1 MNHVYR
7 VVFNA
12 TAGVWQAVSEIAR
25 GPAKSSSPARRLR
38 RGGAQLAGA
47 LGIALVATAAHAVP
61 AIPQLYWDGSQSVA
75 NGSVDGASGIWDY
88 ANTNWT
94 SADGAVNQSWTSGD
108 ALFSGTAGTVAV
120 GGQHDIMGLEFQSDG
135 YRLVGGANGQLNTSG
150 AAVIRV
156 NPGVTATLGV
166 AIGGAGSLDKVD
178 SGTLVL
184 NGNNTYAGGTT
195 LAAGRLVVGSDAA
208 LGTGRLTALN
218 NTVLD
223 ANNKVA
229 LNNGV
234 NLLGAMGIGGS
245 ADLTLNGNIFG
256 TGSLVKNG
264 PATLTLNGANAYLG
278 GTTLNGGTL
287 TVGNNLALGLG
298 NLTVGGSSTLTAG
311 TPVAL
316 ANAIVLNANLTVA
329 GDNDLSL
336 NAPISG
342 AGQLVKTGNG
352 TLSLHTAN
360 GSHSGGIA
368 LNGGTL
374 AFDNSTALG
383 TGALVANGTATLKNT
398 RFVTVQNAI
407 SVNGELTIE
416 TSDMLILA
424 GTSSGTLS
432 GSGKLIK
439 TGADE
444 LLLFPGNTYSGALE
458 IERGS
463 VTTAGNNALGAP
475 VSVKLAAGTVL
486 NLNGAT
492 QIGALSGSGITNTG
506 VASPL
511 QVGGTN
517 ADSIYAGALVGSG
530 SVEKVGTG
538 TLELSGN
545 SSLNGPVTVTAGTLK
560 VSGALNNTGVAVQAG
575 GTVSGGGMIN
585 GLLTV
590 ADNGHLAGASGRTL
604 TAGTITLTPNAN
616 VDVALGTPFTGNT
629 PLFKS
634 NGNLTLDGKLN
645 ITDAG
650 GLGTGVYRLFEYSGA
665 MTNNLLNYGPLPA
678 ALIGST
684 LGIQLASVGEV
695 NLVVSSPNRNVQFW
709 NGASMF
715 PSGTVQGGSGVWGN
729 ASSTNWSNYDG
740 TLSQSWASQFA
751 VFQGQTGTVTV
762 NGERTVD
769 GMQFMTDGYK
779 LESGVDGSLYAVNP
793 YQGGRFIVRV
803 DPNVTATLNLPVN
816 GTGTLQKL
824 DQGTLV
830 LNGANGYTGGTEL
843 AGGTLVAGSDSA
855 LGTEILTA
863 ADGTTLDNNKAV
875 TLTNMIVAEG
885 QLNLAGSNDL
895 TLKGNIVGSSLN
907 KNGGGTLTLAGD
919 NYFAG
924 TMALNDGKLVL
935 ASNNPLGLST
945 LNAASGTQLDSS
957 LALSLGNTVNL
968 AGDLNLLGS
977 QDLTLNGLVNG
988 IGGLTKRGAG
998 RLTLNGNNAFQGGV
1012 TLSGGNLNV
1021 GQDTALGEGTLT
1033 VRNAATLDS
1042 SRAVT
1047 LANNVQLSAAL
1058 TLGGSNDLTLNGT
1071 IDGYQELIKNG
1082 AGQLTLNGENRH
1094 SGGTTIN
1101 AGNLNLGNAS
1111 ALGTGMLNVMGN
1123 SALDTAGPMR
1133 LGNDV
1138 NVGGTLTMA
1147 GNNSLILDGLISGN
1161 GTLRKSGADNLSLTG
1176 DSNSFSGTIDLRSGS
1191 LTTVGINALGQ
1202 NATANVAAGANLFI
1216 TNLARLGSL
1225 NGNGAVTVSN
1235 GNILTVGA
1243 NGANSYFG
1251 GQLNGKGWLNKAG
1264 AGSLVLSGANALS
1277 GATSVNAGS
1286 LWVDGSLA
1294 SSNVQVFSGATLGG
1308 TGSIAGDVTIMGG
1321 ANLKLTD
1328 GYTLSVGSLQL
1339 DGNSIVNASLGAP
1352 ALGGGTALVNVG
1364 GNLTLGGTLN
1374 VSDAGGFGTGVYRL
1388 MNYGG
1393 SLTDTGMRF
1402 GNVPGGVQAA
1412 DLTLQTAVA
1421 NQINLLV
1428 AAPNVTVQFWDGS
1441 QSAGNGV
1448 IEGGSG
1454 TWNGANSNWTGVD
1467 GSANRSWAGN
1477 FAVFQGA
1484 AGTVTVAGAQSATG
1498 MQFMTDGYVLERGS
1512 LGSLNLA
1519 NGGQGYASVRVD
1531 PGVTATINAPLT
1543 GSATL
1548 AKLDAGTL
1556 VLNSSNGYTGGT
1568 ALNGGTLVLGNDK
1581 ALGNGLLTT
1590 ANGTTLDSNTA
1601 VTVRNNV
1608 ALNGA
1613 LSIAGSNAMNLN
1625 GTVSGAGGL
1634 IKNGAGS
1641 LTLNGTNTYEGG
1653 TLLNAG
1659 GLIVGNNSSLGYGT
1673 LTVGGAATLDA
1684 TQALALANNITLNS
1698 GLTVQGSHDLRLNG
1712 NISGVGSLTKN
1723 GTSTLTLNGTHTY
1736 TGGTYVNGGTL
1747 ALSAASSLAAT
1758 GIVTV
1763 ARGATFDLSAGQG
1776 AQVFGTLAGAGN
1788 IKMGANSL
1796 LAGGSADG
1804 VFGGSVI
1811 GTGALVKQ
1819 GTGTQ
1824 ILTGANSYTGG
1835 TLVADGTLR
1844 AGSATALVQGTA
1856 YQVLSGATLDLN
1868 GNALQASSL
1877 NGAGTVAL
1885 GGANLTTNIAAGL
1898 LSSYSG
1904 LIVGDGTVVKT
1915 GAGALALTGAST
1927 FSGGVQLKQGTIGLG
1942 HAQGLGSGT
1951 LFMDDGTVISLIAN
1965 GMTIA
1970 NNLAMTGTND
1980 PVIDTDAN
1988 AATWA
1993 GAITG
1998 GGFLTKQGSGVLTLT
2013 SAGNTYTGATDVA
2026 QGTLKAG
2033 AAYTFSS
2040 ASAHTVA
2047 SGSVL
2052 DLAGYSQTVAS
2063 LNNSGAVNLG
2073 GSTPGAVLKVTGP
2086 YVGNNGKL
2094 GVSTVL
2100 GADGS
2105 ATDKLLLSGTGAIA
2119 SGSTSVLITN
2129 AGGLGAQTGAKG
2141 IEVIGT
2147 ENGASL
2153 QPGSFTLAGGHVDA
2167 GAYEYRLTQTAQGA
2181 ALHSTNTQ
2189 VGPNPDP
2196 GTPTAPA
2203 YRQEV
2208 PLLSSLP
2215 AQLRQADM
2223 TMLGDMR
2230 TRMGDD
2236 AAADAVGQDPSRRA
2250 WARVLR
2256 TAPTITQQGTVNP
2269 ESSGH
2274 LTGFQAGVDVYAN
2287 RNFKAGLYV
2296 GQLNGDMG
2304 VRGFSSGMERNY
2316 AGYNNLRGRYVGL
2329 YGTWQH
2335 DSGLYADAVI
2345 QGADYRSSLR
2355 TADTGAG
2362 ATTKGHGWLAS
2373 LEVGKPFDLAGS
2385 WQLEPQAQLI
2395 YRKLNLDDTT
2405 LSLAKVKNDAD
2416 DDWTL
2421 RLGARVKGSYSI
2433 GGSVLQPF
2441 ARVNLYTSSS
2451 TTDVARFSAPAGTTD
2466 IRAKGGYTS
2475 TELAVGAMLQL
2486 TKSTSLYGDVG
2497 RLWANSGDSRV
2508 KTGLQGSVGLKVLW

>member
-12 TAGVWQAVSEIAR
+12 AAGVWQAVSEIAR
-25 GPAKSSSPARRLR
+25 GPAKSGSPARRLR
-38 RGGAQLAGA
+38 RGGAQLAGG
-47 LGIALVATAAHAVP
+47 LGIALAATAAHAVP

-75 NGSVDGASGIWDY
+75 NGSVDGASGVWDY

-94 SADGAVNQSWTSGD
+94 SADGTVNQSWTSGD
-108 ALFSGTAGTVAV
+108 ALFLGTAGTVAV

-166 AIGGAGSLDKVD
+166 AIGGAGSLNKVD

-184 NGNNTYAGGTT
+184 NGNNTYAGGTI

-208 LGTGRLTALN
+208 LGTGSLTALD

-234 NLLGAMGIGGS
+234 NLLGAVGIGGS

-256 TGSLVKNG
+256 TGSLVKDG

-287 TVGNNLALGLG
+287 AVGDNQALGTG
-298 NLTVGGSSTLTAG
+298 ALTVGGGSTLTASRN
-311 TPVAL
+311 TTL
-316 ANAIVLNANLTVA
+316 ANPLALNAHLAIT
-329 GDNDLSL
+329 GSNDLSL
-336 NAPISG
+336 NGSISG
-342 AGQLVKTGNG
+342 AGQLDKSGSG
-352 TLSLHTAN
+352 TLSL
-360 GSHSGGIA
+360 GSGNNIGFTGSIA
-368 LNGGTL
+368 LRGGTL
-374 AFDNSTALG
+374 SVNAMGAAGSG
-383 TGALVANGTATLKNT
+383 TIVTSGTATLTSN
-398 RFVTVQNAI
+398 QYMNLPNAI
-407 SVNGELTIE
+407 SVNGNLTVDTPTQMLLLGRLSGSGQLTKAGAGELTLFGTNTYTGSLDIVQGLV
-416 TSDMLILA
+416 TSVNGASLGSPVSVKVGAGTRLTLFGPSSIGALSGAGTTDLGVGSELNVGGTNVDSTYEGTLVGVGTMRKVGVGTLELA
-424 GTSSGTLS
+424 GTSSL
-432 GSGKLIK
+432 
-439 TGADE
+439 
-444 LLLFPGNTYSGALE
+444 
-458 IERGS
+458 
-463 VTTAGNNALGAP
+463 NNAID
-475 VSVKLAAGTVL
+475 V
-486 NLNGAT
+486 N
-492 QIGALSGSGITNTG
+492 
-506 VASPL
+506 
-511 QVGGTN
+511 
-517 ADSIYAGALVGSG
+517 
-530 SVEKVGTG
+530 
-538 TLELSGN
+538 
-545 SSLNGPVTVTAGTLK
+545 AGTLK
-560 VSGALNNTGVAVQAG
+560 VSGAVTGGVAVRPG
-575 GTVSGGGMIN
+575 GTVSGSGTIN
-585 GLLTV
+585 GMLTV
-590 ADNGHLAGASGRTL
+590 DDYGHLAGASGRTL
-604 TAGTITLTPNAN
+604 TAGSMVFTQNAN
-616 VDVALGTPFTGNT
+616 VDVALASPFTGNT

-740 TLSQSWASQFA
+740 TLSQGWASQFA

-1147 GNNSLILDGLISGN
+1147 GNNSLTLDGLISGN

-1191 LTTVGINALGQ
+1191 LTTVGTNALGQ

-1277 GATSVNAGS
+1277 GPTSVNAGS

-1412 DLTLQTAVA
+1412 DLMLQTAVA

-1454 TWNGANSNWTGVD
+1454 TWNSANSNWTGVD

-1641 LTLNGTNTYEGG
+1641 LTLSGVNTYNGG

-1659 GLIVGNNSSLGYGT
+1659 DLIVGNGSALGTGT

-1684 TQALALANNITLNS
+1684 AQALALANDMALNA
-1698 GLTVQGSHDLRLNG
+1698 GLTVQGSQDLALNG
-1712 NISGVGSLTKN
+1712 NISGAGSLTKN
-1723 GTSTLTLNGTHTY
+1723 GASTLTLNGANAY
-1736 TGGTYVNGGTL
+1736 TGGTYVNSGTL
-1747 ALSAASSLAAT
+1747 ALGAGGSLAAT

-1811 GTGALVKQ
+1811 GTGTLVKQ

-1824 ILTGANSYTGG
+1824 TLTGANSYTGG

-2033 AAYTFSS
+2033 AANTFSS

-2047 SGSVL
+2047 SGAAL

-2105 ATDKLLLSGTGAIA
+2105 ATDKLLLSGAGAIA

-2236 AAADAVGQDPSRRA
+2236 AAADAIGQDPSRRA

-2304 VRGFSSGMERNY
+2304 VRGFSSGMQRNY

-2451 TTDVARFSAPAGTTD
+2451 TTDVARFSAPAGATD
-2466 IRAKGGYTS
+2466 IRAKGGSTS

-2486 TKSTSLYGDVG
+2486 SKSTSLYGDVG
-2497 RLWANSGDSRV
+2497 RLWANGGDSRV

>member
-12 TAGVWQAVSEIAR
+12 AAGVWQAVSEIAR

-47 LGIALVATAAHAVP
+47 LGIALAATAAHAVP

-75 NGSVDGASGIWDY
+75 NGSVDGASGIWDS

-94 SADGAVNQSWTSGD
+94 TADGAVNQSWTSGD

-184 NGNNTYAGGTT
+184 NGDNTYAGGTT

-245 ADLTLNGNIFG
+245 TDLTLNGNIFG

-264 PATLTLNGANAYLG
+264 PATLTLNGANAYMG

-287 TVGNNLALGLG
+287 AVGNNQALGIG
-298 NLTVGGSSTLTAG
+298 SLTVGGNSTLTASRS
-311 TPVAL
+311 TAL
-316 ANAIVLNANLTVA
+316 ANPIALNATLAIT
-329 GDNDLSL
+329 GSNDLSL
-336 NAPISG
+336 NGLINGP
-342 AGQLVKTGNG
+342 GQLDKSGSG
-352 TLSLHTAN
+352 TLSL
-360 GSHSGGIA
+360 
-368 LNGGTL
+368 GGTN
-374 AFDNSTALG
+374 NSGFTGSVALRAGTLSVNAIGAAGLG
-383 TGALVANGTATLKNT
+383 TIVTSGTATLTSN
-398 RFVTVQNAI
+398 QAMNLMNNI
-407 SVNGELTIE
+407 SVDGNLTVDTPNQMFLFGQLSGSGQLNKTGADVLALLGSNTYTGSLNVIQGMVTALGPNALSNLVSANVAAGASLALNGNTSIGSLSGGGTTNLTNASVLEVGGSNVDSVYAGTLTGYGMMRKIGAGTLE
-416 TSDMLILA
+416 LA
-424 GTSSGTLS
+424 GTSGL
-432 GSGKLIK
+432 
-439 TGADE
+439 
-444 LLLFPGNTYSGALE
+444 
-458 IERGS
+458 
-463 VTTAGNNALGAP
+463 NNAID
-475 VSVKLAAGTVL
+475 V
-486 NLNGAT
+486 N
-492 QIGALSGSGITNTG
+492 
-506 VASPL
+506 
-511 QVGGTN
+511 
-517 ADSIYAGALVGSG
+517 
-530 SVEKVGTG
+530 
-538 TLELSGN
+538 
-545 SSLNGPVTVTAGTLK
+545 AGTLK
-560 VSGALNNTGVAVQAG
+560 VSGALSGGVAVHTG
-575 GTVSGGGMIN
+575 GTVAGNGTIN
-585 GLLTV
+585 GMLTV
-590 ADNGHLAGASGRTL
+590 DDNGHLAGASGRTL
-604 TAGTITLTPNAN
+604 TAGTIVLTPNAN

-629 PLFKS
+629 PLFRS
-634 NGNLTLDGKLN
+634 NGNLSLGGKLN

-650 GLGTGVYRLFEYSGA
+650 GLGEGVYRLFEYSGA
-665 MTNNLLNYGPLPA
+665 MTSNLFNYGPLPA

-695 NLVVSSPNRNVQFW
+695 NLVVSSSNRAVQFW

-715 PSGTVQGGSGVWGN
+715 PSGTIQGGSGVWGN

-740 TLSQSWASQFA
+740 TRSQSWASQFA
-751 VFQGQTGTVTV
+751 VFQGQAGTVTV
-762 NGERTVD
+762 DGERTVD
-769 GMQFMTDGYK
+769 GMQFMTDGYR

-816 GTGTLQKL
+816 GTGTLRKL

-875 TLTNMIVAEG
+875 TLTNMIDAEG

-907 KNGGGTLTLAGD
+907 KNGSGTLTLAGD
-919 NYFAG
+919 NYFGG

-935 ASNNPLGLST
+935 ASNNPLGSST
-945 LNAASGTQLDSS
+945 LNAASGTQLDNS
-957 LALSLGNTVNL
+957 LALSLGNNVNL
-968 AGDLNLLGS
+968 AGDLNLVGS
-977 QDLTLNGLVNG
+977 QNLTLNGLVNG
-988 IGGLTKRGAG
+988 MGGLTKRGAG
-998 RLTLNGNNAFQGGV
+998 NLTLNGNNAFQGGV
-1012 TLSGGNLNV
+1012 TLMGGNLNV

-1033 VRNAATLDS
+1033 VRNAAILDS

-1047 LANNVQLSAAL
+1047 LANNVQLLSAAL
-1058 TLGGSNDLTLNGT
+1058 TLAGSNNITLNGT
-1071 IDGYQELIKNG
+1071 IDGYHELIKNG
-1082 AGQLTLNGENRH
+1082 TGQLTLNGANRH
-1094 SGGTTIN
+1094 SAGTTIN
-1101 AGNLNLGNAS
+1101 GGNLKLGNAS
-1111 ALGTGMLNVMGN
+1111 ALGTGMLNVAGN
-1123 SALDTAGPMR
+1123 SQLDTAGPMR

-1138 NVGGTLTMA
+1138 NVGDTLTVA
-1147 GNNSLILDGLISGN
+1147 GNNSLILDGVLSGN

-1176 DSNSFSGTIDLRSGS
+1176 DNNSFSGTIDLRSGS
-1191 LTTVGINALGQ
+1191 LTAAGINALGQ

-1216 TNLARLGSL
+1216 TNQARLGSL
-1225 NGNGAVTVSN
+1225 NGNGAVTVST
-1235 GNILTVGA
+1235 GNNLVIGA
-1243 NGANSYFG
+1243 NGANSNFG
-1251 GQLNGKGWLNKAG
+1251 GQLDGKGRLTKNG
-1264 AGSLVLSGANALS
+1264 TGSLVLSGNNTLTGPAL
-1277 GATSVNAGS
+1277 VNAGS

-1294 SSNVQVFSGATLGG
+1294 STSLLVYSGAALGG
-1308 TGSIAGDVTIMGG
+1308 TGSIAGDVTLMGG
-1321 ANLKLTD
+1321 ASLNLPD
-1328 GYTLSVGSLQL
+1328 GHTLSVGSLGL
-1339 DGNSIVNASLGAP
+1339 NTYSIVNASLGAP
-1352 ALGGGTALVNVG
+1352 ALGGGTALLNVAG
-1364 GNLTLGGTLN
+1364 DLTLGGTLN
-1374 VSDAGGFGTGVYRL
+1374 VNDAGGFGTGVYRL

-1393 SLTDTGMRF
+1393 NLTDTGMRF
-1402 GNVPGGVQAA
+1402 GNIPGSVQLA

-1421 NQINLLV
+1421 NQVNLLV

-1441 QSAGNGV
+1441 QSAGNGM

-1454 TWNGANSNWTGVD
+1454 TWNGANTNWTGVD
-1467 GSANRSWAGN
+1467 GSTNRSWAGN
-1477 FAVFQGA
+1477 FAVFLGA
-1484 AGTVTVAGAQSATG
+1484 AGTVTVAGAQSTTG
-1498 MQFMTDGYVLERGS
+1498 MQFVTDGYVLERGA
-1512 LGSLNLA
+1512 LGSLNLV
-1519 NGGQGYASVRVD
+1519 NGDQGYASVRVD

-1543 GSATL
+1543 GNGTL

-1556 VLNSSNGYTGGT
+1556 VLNGSNGYTGGT

-1581 ALGNGLLTT
+1581 ALGNGLLTA

-1608 ALNGA
+1608 MLNGA
-1613 LSIAGSNAMNLN
+1613 LAIAGSNAMDLN
-1625 GTVSGAGGL
+1625 GAVGGAGGL
-1634 IKNGAGS
+1634 IKNGAAN
-1641 LTLNGTNTYEGG
+1641 LTLSGANTYEGG

-1659 GLIVGNNSSLGYGT
+1659 GLIVGNGAALGSGT

-1684 TQALALANNITLNS
+1684 TQALALANNIALNA
-1698 GLTVQGSHDLRLNG
+1698 GLTVPGSQDLTLNG
-1712 NISGVGSLTKN
+1712 NISGTGSLTKN
-1723 GTSTLTLNGTHTY
+1723 GASTLTLNGANAY
-1736 TGGTYVNGGTL
+1736 TGGTYVNSGTL
-1747 ALSAASSLAAT
+1747 ALGAAGSLAAT
-1758 GIVTV
+1758 GTVTV
-1763 ARGATFDLSAGQG
+1763 ASGATFDLSAGQG

-1796 LAGGSADG
+1796 LVGGSADG
-1804 VFGGSVI
+1804 IFGGSVI
-1811 GTGALVKQ
+1811 GTGTLVKQ

-1824 ILTGANSYTGG
+1824 TLTGANGYTGG
-1835 TLVADGTLR
+1835 TLVTDGTLR

-1856 YQVLSGATLDLN
+1856 YEVLSGAVLDLN
-1868 GNALQASSL
+1868 GNSLQASSL

-1885 GGANLTTNIAAGL
+1885 GGASLTANIAAGQ
-1898 LSSYSG
+1898 LSTYSG
-1904 LIVGDGTVVKT
+1904 LFMGEGTVVKT
-1915 GAGALALTGAST
+1915 GLGALALTGGST
-1927 FSGGVQLKQGTIGLG
+1927 FAGDVQLKQGTIGLG

-1980 PVIDTDAN
+1980 PVIDTGAN
-1988 AATWA
+1988 SATWA

-2013 SAGNTYTGATDVA
+2013 SAGNSYTGATDVA

-2033 AAYTFSS
+2033 AANTFSS

-2047 SGSVL
+2047 NGAVL

-2063 LNNSGAVNLG
+2063 LNNSGAVNLS

-2105 ATDKLLLSGTGAIA
+2105 ATDKLLLSGAGAIA

-2147 ENGASL
+2147 ENSASL

-2208 PLLSSLP
+2208 PLLSALP

-2236 AAADAVGQDPSRRA
+2236 AAADAIGQDPSRRA

-2256 TAPTITQQGTVNP
+2256 SAPTITQQGTVNP